1 VTYEIVPAELAV
13 KAMRDSGYKNAAY
26 AIAELID
33 NSIQAGAT
41 EVQLLCAEEER
52 VVQVRRRTAIHKVAV
67 LDNGE
72 GMSSATLRRALQY
85 GNGSHLQD
93 RSGIGRFGMG
103 LPNSSLSQAARVEVW
118 TWQKGGRPIY
128 SYLDLK
134 EINEGAIREVP
145 IPVEKEIPRLWLD
158 AGGSLGAS
166 GTLVVWSHLDRCQWR
181 TARAII
187 SNSEF
192 LIGRIYRRFIHS
204 GRAAIR
210 MAAFEASQPTR
221 FSIDKQAQA
230 NDPMYL
236 MEQTSCPEPWGS
248 VPMFEPWGTPFEH
261 VLRVD
266 GKDHRVRI
274 RFSIAKK
281 EAREGFNP
289 GSRGHGQHAAQNVGV
304 SVVRADRELELQLAW
319 TTRHDP
325 RERWWGAEIEFSP
338 ELDEVFGVTNDKQS
352 ARALADLALI
362 ETDEIAVRE
371 GFSSIQELMDD
382 WRENGDPRMILLQV
396 KQALDSSLSVMRNQ
410 LRDQTARRSK
420 RDRHPDPSSAEAR
433 GTEAT
438 RQRQAEGHRGESDA
452 GESLPTGDRQLE
464 LESELRELGLD
475 EQDATIRAVDII
487 AEGRKY
493 EFVHASLDS
502 DAFFSVRPRGGAII
516 ISINTDHSAYQ
527 HLVALLENPVNESD
541 VEAVRLRMSRSYEGL
556 KLLLE
561 AWARYED
568 ELPSALK
575 DRARQARAD
584 WGRVAR
590 QFLTQD

>member
-1 VTYEIVPAELAV
+1 MSYEIVPAELAV

-41 EVQLLCAEEER
+41 RIQLLCAEEEQVVR
-52 VVQVRRRTAIHKVAV
+52 VNRRPVINQIAV
-67 LDNGE
+67 LDNGN
-72 GMSSATLRRALQY
+72 GMDSTTLRRALQF

-103 LPNSSLSQAARVEVW
+103 LPNSSLSQAAKVEVW
-118 TWQKGGRPIY
+118 TWQDGGKPVY
-128 SYLDLK
+128 SYLDLQ
-134 EINEGAIREVP
+134 EINAGAMKEVPSPGSKPVPSMWTKAGGAI
-145 IPVEKEIPRLWLD
+145 
-158 AGGSLGAS
+158 AAS
-166 GTLVVWSHLDRCQWR
+166 GTLVVWSKVDRCQWR
-181 TARAII
+181 SARAII
-187 SNSEF
+187 ENSEF
-192 LIGRIYRRFIHS
+192 IIGRIYRRFIHS
-204 GRAAIR
+204 GRASIR
-210 MAAFEASQPTR
+210 LAAFETSDPTR
-221 FSIDKQAQA
+221 FSIDRSAHA

-236 MEQTSCPEPWGS
+236 MERTSCPPPWDAT
-248 VPMFEPWGTPFEH
+248 PMFEPWGAPHEIP
-261 VLRVD
+261 LRVNGRD
-266 GKDHRVRI
+266 QIVKVS
-274 RFSIAKK
+274 FSIAKK

-289 GSRGHGQHAAQNVGV
+289 GSRDHGKHAAHNVGV
-304 SVVRADRELELQLAW
+304 SVVRADRELEMQLAW

-352 ARALADLALI
+352 ARALADLALVDS
-362 ETDEIAVRE
+362 EEIAERE
-371 GFSSIQELMDD
+371 GFNSVQELMDD
-382 WRENGDPRMILLQV
+382 WRESGDPRLLLLQV
-396 KQALDSSLSVMRNQ
+396 KQALDSGLAVIRNQ
-410 LRDQTARRSK
+410 LRDQTARQGK
-420 RDRHPDPSSAEAR
+420 RERHSDPSSAEAK

-452 GESLPTGDRQLE
+452 DESLPEHDRQVE
-464 LESELRELGLD
+464 LESELREMGLD
-475 EQDATIRAVDII
+475 EQDANSRAVQII
-487 AEGRKY
+487 AERRKY

-516 ISINTDHSAYQ
+516 ININTDHPAYQ
-527 HLVALLENPVNESD
+527 HLVSLLEDPLDESNLD
-541 VEAVRLRMSRSYEGL
+541 AVRLRMRRSYEGL

-568 ELPSALK
+568 ELPVTQK

-590 QFLTQD
+590 QFLAQE

>member
-1 VTYEIVPAELAV
+1 MTYEIIPAELAV

-33 NSIQAGAT
+33 NSIQAGANA
-41 EVQLLCAEEER
+41 VQLLCAEEER
-52 VVQVRRRTAIHKVAV
+52 VVQVRRRTVIQQIAV
-67 LDNGE
+67 LDNGH
-72 GMSSATLRRALQY
+72 GMDSPTLRRALQF

-118 TWQKGGRPIY
+118 TWQNGGKPIY

-134 EINEGAIREVP
+134 EINEGAMKEVP
-145 IPVEKEIPRLWLD
+145 SPRERAIPRLWAE
-158 AGGSLGAS
+158 AGGAIGPS
-166 GTLVVWSHLDRCQWR
+166 GTLVVWSHVDRCQWR
-181 TARAII
+181 SARAII
-187 SNSEF
+187 ENSEF
-192 LIGRIYRRFIHS
+192 IIGRIYRRFIHS
-204 GRAAIR
+204 GRASIR
-210 MAAFEASQPTR
+210 LAAFEASEPTR

-236 MEQTSCPEPWGS
+236 MDRTSCPPPWN
-248 VPMFEPWGTPFEH
+248 VIPMFESWGTPHE
-261 VLRVD
+261 LRLRIN
-266 GKDHRVRI
+266 GKDHVVKI
-274 RFSIAKK
+274 SLSIAKK

-289 GSRGHGQHAAQNVGV
+289 GSRDHGQHAAHNVGV
-304 SVVRADRELELQLAW
+304 SVVRADRELEMQLAW

-362 ETDEIAVRE
+362 DSEEIAERE
-371 GFSSIQELMDD
+371 GFGSIQELMED
-382 WRENGDPRMILLQV
+382 WRESGDPRIVLLQV
-396 KQALDSSLSVMRNQ
+396 KQALDSSLAVMRNQ
-410 LRDQTARRSK
+410 LRDQTARRAR
-420 RDRHPDPSSAEAR
+420 RDRHDDPSSAEAK

-438 RQRQAEGHRGESDA
+438 RQRQAEGYRGESDA
-452 GESLPTGDRQLE
+452 GESMPENDRRIE

-475 EQDATIRAVDII
+475 EQDANSRAVQII
-487 AEGRKY
+487 ADRRKY

-516 ISINTDHSAYQ
+516 ININTDHPAYQ
-527 HLVALLENPVNESD
+527 HLVSLLEDPLDESNLD
-541 VEAVRLRMSRSYEGL
+541 AVRLRMRRSYEGL

-568 ELPSALK
+568 ELPKEQK
-575 DRARQARAD
+575 DRARQTRAD

-590 QFLTQD
+590 QFLTQE